1 MIPLS
6 PRPVVVGSITGKV
19 IRQTTD
25 TYDKALRLWIVGPQ
39 IGGLFH
45 VSLSFAVSGPQ
56 FAIVALFRSAYNA
69 LWLIGVPPRFIPHCG
84 REASSPV
91 YPWSALP
98 QGS

>member
-45 VSLSFAVSGPQ
+45 VLIQVS
-56 FAIVALFRSAYNA
+56 V
-69 LWLIGVPPRFIPHCG
+69 LWVSC
-84 REASSPV
+84 PV
-91 YPWSALP
+91 SALAVLP
-98 QGS
+98 AAQMP